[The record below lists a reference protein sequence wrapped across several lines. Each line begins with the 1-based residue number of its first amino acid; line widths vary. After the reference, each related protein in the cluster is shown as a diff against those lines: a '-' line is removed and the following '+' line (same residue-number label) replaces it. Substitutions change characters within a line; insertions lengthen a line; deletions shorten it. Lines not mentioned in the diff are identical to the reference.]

1 MPDPAGH
8 DMRARDQCLSRR
20 VTSKKGEIIWCE
32 LKSSNEMVSPL
43 VPKAREEELKRHP
56 MQQDTLKASNG

>member
-8 DMRARDQCLSRR
+8 DMRARDQHLSGR

-32 LKSSNEMVSPL
+32 LKSSDEMVSPLQL

-56 MQQDTLKASNG
+56 NKIR